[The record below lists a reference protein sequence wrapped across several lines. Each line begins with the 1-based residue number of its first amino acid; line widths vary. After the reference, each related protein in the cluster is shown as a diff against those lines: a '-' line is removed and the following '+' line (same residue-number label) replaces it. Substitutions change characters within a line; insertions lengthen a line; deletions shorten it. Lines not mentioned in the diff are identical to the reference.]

1 MKIKIIFRQLCVFIA
16 FLFLSSTLFSQKN
29 LKKQF
34 VLQGKIAGTVTG
46 WVYLEYLNSV
56 KLYVT
61 DSNYLKSGEF
71 KFSGFIDEPTMAI
84 FYIKSKPRSVDDANI
99 TDIVLES
106 AAMQVYYKVEDLKNG
121 IVSGSKSHIEYK
133 LYYDRRIGV
142 GTKWRKMFDALD
154 NARNNHDTATAN
166 NILEQQY
173 PLYEE
178 DAKAVD
184 VNYIKEF
191 PNSYTSAFVL
201 TTLSHKLPMDSLKIL
216 YSILSPAVQQ
226 SVNGKTVI
234 DFIENTEKLAIGMP
248 APDFMI
254 ADMNGKN
261 ISLKDFK
268 GKYVLLEFWAS
279 WCSPCR
285 KENPNLKKA
294 YSRFHDKG
302 FEIIGISLD
311 LPDFKK
317 AWLEA
322 IKADSLPWIQLSLNR
337 AVIKEYNVQR
347 IPASFLIAPDG
358 KILSKDL
365 RGEEVEKKLAEL
377 IK

>member
-1 MKIKIIFRQLCVFIA
+1 
-16 FLFLSSTLFSQKN
+16 
-29 LKKQF
+29 
-34 VLQGKIAGTVTG
+34 
-46 WVYLEYLNSV
+46 
-56 KLYVT
+56 
-61 DSNYLKSGEF
+61 
-71 KFSGFIDEPTMAI
+71 
-84 FYIKSKPRSVDDANI
+84 
-99 TDIVLES
+99 
-106 AAMQVYYKVEDLKNG
+106 
-121 IVSGSKSHIEYK
+121 
-133 LYYDRRIGV
+133 
-142 GTKWRKMFDALD
+142 
-154 NARNNHDTATAN
+154 
-166 NILEQQY
+166 
-173 PLYEE
+173 
-178 DAKAVD
+178 
-184 VNYIKEF
+184 
-191 PNSYTSAFVL
+191 
-201 TTLSHKLPMDSLKIL
+201 MDSLKIL